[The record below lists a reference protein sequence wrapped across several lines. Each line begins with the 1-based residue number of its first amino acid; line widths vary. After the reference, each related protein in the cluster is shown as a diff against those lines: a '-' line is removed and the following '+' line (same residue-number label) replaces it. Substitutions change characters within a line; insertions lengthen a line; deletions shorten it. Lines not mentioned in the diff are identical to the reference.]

1 MLQSIGPEAPA
12 GRCQGSIPSPRPA
25 VNPVQNDVAPFS
37 RPATIA
43 GALAV
48 LAHGPARLVAGGTDL
63 YATGSAAAP
72 TNAETTLVDLGAIA
86 ELRGIARLDDG
97 ALWIGATTTWSEV
110 AAFDGPPVLDALRA
124 AAREVGGIQ
133 IQNRGTVA
141 GNLCNASPAANGIP
155 PLLALDARVVLRS
168 PRGRA
173 APGADRFRHRPAAYG
188 ARRRRA
194 GLRGAVAGAAA
205 GRGLGVRQARCAPL
219 PADLDRDGR
228 GRRRASGRSRRDRTR
243 ADRGRRLRP
252 EPVRLGRLE
261 QRLRGLPA
269 GKIGEL
275 AIDADELVEL
285 APIDDVR
292 ASARYRREAAAVLVR
307 RALGAAWASAV
318 PGAAAATGTELQ

>member
-12 GRCQGSIPSPRPA
+12 GGARDPIPSPRPA

-141 GNLCNASPAANGIP
+141 GNLCNASPAADGIP

-168 PRGRA
+168 PRGERRLALTDFVTGPRRTALA
-173 APGADRFRHRPAAYG
+173 ADELVCAVLLPAQPPGAGSAFAKLG
-188 ARRRRA
+188 ARRYLLISIA
-194 GLRGAVAGAAA
+194 MVAAVVEPAAGADVIE
-205 GRGLGVRQARCAPL
+205 RARIAVGACGPK
-219 PADLDRDGR
+219 
-228 GRRRASGRSRRDRTR
+228 
-243 ADRGRRLRP
+243 
-252 EPVRLGRLE
+252 PVRLGRLE

>member
-12 GRCQGSIPSPRPA
+12 GGARDPIPSPRPA

-48 LAHGPARLVAGGTDL
+48 LAPDRHVVAGGTDL

-141 GNLCNASPAANGIP
+141 GNLCNASPAADGIP
-155 PLLALDARVVLRS
+155 PLLALDARVVLALA
-168 PRGRA
+168 PRRA

-194 GLRGAVAGAAA
+194 GRAV
-205 GRGLGVRQARCAPL
+205 LL
-219 PADLDRDGR
+219 PAQ
-228 GRRRASGRSRRDRTR
+228 
-243 ADRGRRLRP
+243 P
-252 EPVRLGRLE
+252 
-261 QRLRGLPA
+261 
-269 GKIGEL
+269 
-275 AIDADELVEL
+275 
-285 APIDDVR
+285 
-292 ASARYRREAAAVLVR
+292 
-307 RALGAAWASAV
+307 
-318 PGAAAATGTELQ
+318 PGAARRSPSSVRAATC